1 MIADSLRQSDAGY
14 MYRWMFTGY
23 MVYEYMD
30 QQLIH
35 FWFRAQ
41 DSVHHRRSLYTS
53 LPLLYPPYTLP
64 TMSSGAREAIL

>member
-35 FWFRAQ
+35 F
-41 DSVHHRRSLYTS
+41 
-53 LPLLYPPYTLP
+53 
-64 TMSSGAREAIL
+64 